1 MLELNRIGEAA
12 RSAAFSLANA
22 STAGKNRALAAIA
35 DSLVEHSPAIL
46 AANALDVEAGRQA
59 GLSPSMVD
67 RLSLTDARVRAM
79 AEGVR
84 DVMRLPDPVGRVL
97 AGSTLDCGLQM
108 EKIAVPLGVVGIIY
122 EARPNVT
129 SDAAAICLKSGNAC
143 VLRGGKEALNS
154 NVEIARAMRAAL
166 ISSGFDENCISLIED
181 PSREVAAAFMRLNR
195 YVDCLI
201 PRGGAGLIR
210 SVIEN
215 ATIPVIETGVGNCH
229 AYVEKTADI
238 EMAAN
243 VVFNAK
249 LREMLGAYVTGV
261 LADFGKDVD
270 IVRLGLMRYSEIGYP
285 HPSFKGRK
293 NAYWAYDDI
302 AQGKVEGLPAGV
314 KPCPVPGW
322 TPGRPS
328 ADHVDARRFAA
339 WYVDALAN
347 FHDWQIELV
356 ARQYEGRMAMLYPSW
371 GIREGQLESAVL
383 NDLNGTTSA
392 ERNGEIQRA
401 FAFKRFIEGIQN
413 PRVMVCGTWIDSRP
427 EWSDDDAPNPKNP
440 CPIGHLSSL
449 AAAHPLKLRVMGENT
464 GGGGMAAMQL
474 TFQRARRY
482 GLDGVMWAFERDLHD
497 GKPPTLEDLAPCIRA
512 FSQRRQ
518 LP

>member
-1 MLELNRIGEAA
+1 MFAMLCVVASGSTQESAPFVGILQNTMPNLQRHYDAGARMAHVALIWNRVCPTEGAWNQA
-12 RSAAFSLANA
+12 Y
-22 STAGKNRALAAIA
+22 
-35 DSLVEHSPAIL
+35 
-46 AANALDVEAGRQA
+46 LDEKKAEVQKMRQA
-59 GLSPSMVD
+59 GYAIMLDFGAQYPPEWIYGQPNS
-67 RLSLTDARVRAM
+67 RYRNQYGDAY
-79 AEGVR
+79 
-84 DVMRLPDPVGRVL
+84 
-97 AGSTLDCGLQM
+97 AG
-108 EKIAVPLGVVGIIY
+108 GI
-122 EARPNVT
+122 
-129 SDAAAICLKSGNAC
+129 G
-143 VLRGGKEALNS
+143 
-154 NVEIARAMRAAL
+154 
-166 ISSGFDENCISLIED
+166 
-181 PSREVAAAFMRLNR
+181 
-195 YVDCLI
+195 
-201 PRGGAGLIR
+201 
-210 SVIEN
+210 
-215 ATIPVIETGVGNCH
+215 ETGV
-229 AYVEKTADI
+229 
-238 EMAAN
+238 N